1 MKRRQTEGGERRS
14 LAADGSSKWRHC
26 RLGTKTTPA
35 PMSDFNSLGSSG
47 GNLRWRKTDDS
58 SSSRFLMAVS
68 VVDGLSG
75 GGAAPEGEK
84 GGWLS
89 VVGGIRMEVTA
100 GLYVR
105 VRVPWDYIPVSM
117 KLIAIMT
124 LMAPP
129 FRIIFEISPLFT
141 L

>member
-1 MKRRQTEGGERRS
+1 M
-14 LAADGSSKWRHC
+14 AA
-26 RLGTKTTPA
+26 
-35 PMSDFNSLGSSG
+35 
-47 GNLRWRKTDDS
+47 
-58 SSSRFLMAVS
+58 S

-75 GGAAPEGEK
+75 GGAMTNGEK
-84 GGWLS
+84 GGWS
-89 VVGGIRMEVTA
+89 PVVGGIRMEVTA

-129 FRIIFEISPLFT
+129 FRIIFEINPIFIL
-141 L
+141 